1 MAGQPVEL
9 NLEGGAVTLD
19 PADLL
24 VQPKAAAG
32 WVGLADHGT
41 QLALDT
47 RLTEELA
54 LEGLAREVVR
64 YVQQARKDAGLQIE
78 DRIELF
84 LYTEA
89 PTLQKA
95 IDTHREYIA
104 SETLVARWAT
114 EPLGEGAYKVEVKV
128 EGLAPTIEL
137 MTSPTPLREGPG

>member
-1 MAGQPVEL
+1 MC
-9 NLEGGAVTLD
+9 T
-19 PADLL
+19 
-24 VQPKAAAG
+24 
-32 WVGLADHGT
+32 
-41 QLALDT
+41 
-47 RLTEELA
+47 
-54 LEGLAREVVR
+54 
-64 YVQQARKDAGLQIE
+64 ARKDAGLQIE

-89 PTLQKA
+89 RALQKA

-128 EGLAPTIEL
+128 EGFALTIEL